1 MNSQTG
7 IPASTQISPWQVP
20 GSLTIYEIRELEA
33 AFISACGTEADK
45 TWDLKGVQEV
55 DTCGIQWLASVRAR
69 LRDKGGSLRLINVSE
84 ELSEKIRLLGLS
96 YLLIPSGE
104 ANNHV

>member
-1 MNSQTG
+1 MNSQTD
-7 IPASTQISPWQVP
+7 IPANIQASKRQIT
-20 GSLTIYEIRELEA
+20 GSITIYEVKELEI
-33 AFISACGTEADK
+33 AFTLSDGVNVEE
-45 TWDLKGVQEV
+45 TWDLKGVEEV

-96 YLLIPSGE
+96 YLLIPNGE